1 MFLSAGEGAA
11 GDRVRYKERKKS
23 SEEGKK
29 GDNQSPG
36 QHDTVILLF

>member
-23 SEEGKK
+23 HEEEKK
-29 GDNQSPG
+29 KEIINLPAS
-36 QHDTVILLF
+36 TIL

>member
-11 GDRVRYKERKKS
+11 GDSVRYKERKKS

-29 GDNQSPG
+29 RR
-36 QHDTVILLF
+36 

>member
-11 GDRVRYKERKKS
+11 GDSVRYKERKKS

-29 GDNQSPG
+29 KEIINLPAS
-36 QHDTVILLF
+36 TIL

>member
-23 SEEGKK
+23 SEEEKK
-29 GDNQSPG
+29 EIINLPAS
-36 QHDTVILLF
+36 TIL